1 MSDVT
6 GDHLRCDNAEAWPR
20 LLVVDDVQDNRAILR
35 RRLMVAHFEVDEA
48 EGGERCLELL
58 QQHRYAAVLLDYQMP
73 GMDGLETLAR
83 IRQHWSKLE
92 LPVILVTARDD
103 DPLIIQSL
111 EQGANDHVAKPYPFP
126 VLVARVR
133 AQLKLAM
140 DQQRTRSVA

>member
-1 MSDVT
+1 VT
-6 GDHLRCDNAEAWPR
+6 NAHDLLSSDNAEAWPR

-48 EGGERCLELL
+48 ESGEQCLEMLE
-58 QQHRYAAVLLDYQMP
+58 QNRYSAILLDYQMP
-73 GMDGLETLAR
+73 GMDGLETLSH
-83 IRQHWSKLE
+83 IRKRWSKLD

-111 EQGANDHVAKPYPFP
+111 EQGANDHVAKPYSFP

-133 AQLKLAM
+133 AQLKLSQ
-140 DQQRTRSVA
+140 DQRANAA